1 MTLAASPPPIA
12 PQPLAPSRGE
22 TRIVLAPVSWSLYQ
36 QILRELGDRR
46 SKRLTYDSGRLE
58 IMSPSD
64 LHEDVKTVAARLLE
78 TYALLMRIK
87 VQGYG
92 SMTMDREDLE
102 KGLEPDECYYVQSF
116 DRLPRGRRLDLSTDP
131 PPDLAIEVD
140 ISPPSI
146 ARQPIYA
153 ALSVPEVWLYDGR
166 SFIVLRR
173 TADGRYAEARQSECF
188 PSLPIDEFNRFVRIG
203 LESNQPA
210 ALEAL
215 MDWLRETQQQV
226 RPL

>member
-1 MTLAASPPPIA
+1 
-12 PQPLAPSRGE
+12 
-22 TRIVLAPVSWSLYQ
+22 
-36 QILRELGDRR
+36 
-46 SKRLTYDSGRLE
+46 
-58 IMSPSD
+58 
-64 LHEDVKTVAARLLE
+64 LHEDVKKVAARLLE
-78 TYALLMRIK
+78 IYAVLVRIK
-87 VQGYG
+87 LQGYG

-116 DRLPRGRRLDLSTDP
+116 DRLPRGRRLDLSIDP

-140 ISPPSI
+140 ISPPNI

-153 ALSVPEVWLYDGR
+153 ALNVPEVWLYDGR
-166 SFIVLRR
+166 SFRVLRR
-173 TADGRYAEARQSECF
+173 SPDGRYAESRHSACF